1 MIRARD
7 PGYPLLKSKAAQARH
22 VLPFAR
28 HLAHRHAEDAAR
40 GAYSF
45 PARHRLAG
53 REAEYLANVVPLL
66 DNAVDFYEACN
77 DGNYRPDMAR
87 DCMYNVLNHL
97 EALSALFPDRCLP
110 TVCQETI
117 LKEMVDRQL
126 RVWGSPTRSWCYTDE
141 AFMAVC
147 KNAARFC
154 KHQSTLEA
162 TVMMKLKLIL
172 GVWTWKRM
180 HT

>member
-7 PGYPLLKSKAAQARH
+7 PGYPILKSKAAQARH

-77 DGNYRPDMAR
+77 DRNYRPDMAR

-97 EALSALFPDRCLP
+97 EALSALFADGCPLAQRAKQPFHVRPKMHMMQEIAHPVHPRSPPIHPLP
-110 TVCQETI
+110 
-117 LKEMVDRQL
+117 
-126 RVWGSPTRSWCYTDE
+126 
-141 AFMAVC
+141 
-147 KNAARFC
+147 
-154 KHQSTLEA
+154 
-162 TVMMKLKLIL
+162 KLQKQY
-172 GVWTWKRM
+172 
-180 HT
+180 